1 MATGRGV
8 APGGGVIPGPGDRLV
23 PAVSAVLL
31 VSAFPPLHLLIP
43 SFVALVPLAV
53 WIVDRGSD
61 GSAPGDA
68 FRGGVWFG
76 LLYFGLLLHWIAF
89 ALVWFTWWAI
99 PAYLAVVS
107 ALALCAGSFAWALHR
122 MVRRGGIPLWVA
134 LPLAWTALEW
144 LRAHAP
150 GGLAFPW
157 LGLGTSLTAY
167 PELVG
172 SAELVGAR
180 GVTLWLAALN
190 GLLAEAV
197 LAARGES
204 GTAARGESG
213 TAARGE
219 SGTAARGER
228 GTRKTLAWAA
238 AFSIVL
244 AVPAGWGY
252 WRAATLPV
260 RAIGQ
265 VVVVQPNVP
274 EAVKL
279 DRRSAIDSTLAALQ
293 RLTPEPEEIPP
304 GVQRSGQTLR
314 EPRPELVIWPEATIL
329 GPVEVDEELRRRVLA
344 VAERW
349 DAPVLFGAI
358 GRGSEGAR
366 ESVPFNSAFLTSADG
381 ALTGFRYDKHRL
393 VPLVERVPLV
403 PAKWVESEQ
412 AFGQYGRGED
422 WPLGSTRSGARFGTL
437 VCFESAYPEHAR
449 RFRREGANVLVNL
462 TNDAWFGREP
472 WYSRTTALWQH
483 PAHLVMRAIENRVG
497 VARAANTGISLF
509 VDPRGRVYERTRLF
523 QPEVLE
529 ATVYTSDVVTLY
541 TRTGDVAGPAAM
553 VATLVL
559 LAGAGRVRRPA

>member
-8 APGGGVIPGPGDRLV
+8 IPGPGNRLV

-61 GSAPGDA
+61 GSAPGEA

-76 LLYFGLLLHWIAF
+76 LLYFGLLLHWIAI
-89 ALVWFTWWAI
+89 ALAWFTWWAI

-107 ALALCAGSFAWALHR
+107 ALGLGAGSFAWALHR
-122 MVRRGGIPLWVA
+122 MVRRGGIPLWLA

-157 LGLGTSLTAY
+157 LGLGTSVTAY

-180 GVTLWLAALN
+180 GVTLWLAVLN

-197 LAARGES
+197 LAARGEH
-204 GTAARGESG
+204 GM
-213 TAARGE
+213 
-219 SGTAARGER
+219 
-228 GTRKTLAWAA
+228 RKALAWAA

-260 RAIGQ
+260 RAIGH

-279 DRRSAIDSTLAALQ
+279 DPRSVIDSTLAALE
-293 RLTPEPEEIPP
+293 RLAPEPEEIPP
-304 GVQRSGQTLR
+304 GVQRSGPTLR
-314 EPRPELVIWPEATIL
+314 EPPPELVIWPEATIL
-329 GPVEVDEELRRRVLA
+329 GPVEVDEELRRRVLG

-349 DAPVLFGAI
+349 GAPVLFGAI
-358 GRGSEGAR
+358 GQGSEGAR

-381 ALTGFRYDKHRL
+381 LLTGFRYDKHRL

-403 PAKWVESEQ
+403 PATWLESGQ

-437 VCFESAYPEHAR
+437 VCFESAYPGHAR

-472 WYSRTTALWQH
+472 WYSRTAALWQH

-509 VDPRGRVYERTRLF
+509 VDPRGWVYERSRLF

-529 ATVYTSDVVTLY
+529 ATVYTSDVTTLY
-541 TRTGDVAGPAAM
+541 TRTGDVAGPAAL
-553 VATLVL
+553 VVTLVL
-559 LAGAGRVRRPA
+559 LAGAGRNRRPA